1 MKYIGEAAWIGEAG
15 RIFTVMAFTSALAA
29 VVFYYLHLKNKKTEN
44 QLIGRIFF
52 YTHAF
57 SIMAIVALLLF
68 MLTGHYFEYDY
79 AWKHTSRNLE
89 SKYIFS
95 AFWEGQEGSFILWM
109 FWHAVLL
116 LIFPL
121 FRHRFET
128 PVLMVGLLV
137 QAFLVSMIMGI
148 YPFDIKIGSSPFV
161 LVRELPENVGLPW
174 TQMED
179 YLQKLPGFMDGRGL
193 NPLLQNYWMTIH
205 PPTLFLGFAA
215 TLIPFAF
222 AVGSLFSR
230 DYKGWLKPALPWT
243 YFAVGILG
251 AGILMGGAWAY
262 ESLSFGGF
270 WAWDPVENAS
280 LVPWLTLAASAHLMM
295 IAVNKGTALRTAYWM
310 IFLTYFF
317 ILYSTFLTRSGVLGD
332 ASVHSFVDLGLN
344 GQLMAFLFFFLIV
357 PFVLFGLRFKSI
369 PDKTEDETFY
379 SREFWMFVGALI
391 LLVSGFQIIFSTSIP
406 VINKLIGPDGFVKI
420 LSENMAPPVDAIK
433 HYNSFQLPFAII
445 ITLLMAFGQFLS
457 YRQKKANVFWKNMAL
472 SLGISVVLSLPFILI
487 FQMWKHPLYSL
498 LTFTSALALVS
509 NFDFWLRI
517 ARGNWAVSGA
527 SIAHAGFGLMM
538 LGTVVSQSNQKIITK
553 NKTYIAENIP
563 ASENI
568 LLEKGDTIS
577 MSPYHVVWTD
587 TWQENYRRYYK
598 VDFLKQV
605 HEGDL
610 AHAFTVVPHIQINDR
625 MGLVAEPGTKHYL
638 HKDIYTFLSYAS
650 DVQNRNSPDGFGDE
664 MEFMMAKG
672 DTFIVDR
679 YFMVLDSILA
689 NTSRDI
695 KTNQIKTIEIE
706 AVVKLISANGNRYE
720 LRPKYYLD
728 ESNVVNHIDATSDE
742 IGLKV
747 RFKDINQDQNKLVFT
762 TWKKLNDG
770 PDFIIM
776 KAIVF
781 PAINLLWAGIIM
793 MTLGIF
799 LSVYQRYKIQ
809 RS

>member
-15 RIFTVMAFTSALAA
+15 RIFTSLSFTSSLVA
-29 VVFYYLHLKNKKTEN
+29 VLFYYLHVIKKRIEYQRT
-44 QLIGRIFF
+44 GRLFF
-52 YTHAF
+52 YVHIF
-57 SIMAIVALLLF
+57 SIISVVALMLV

-79 AWKHTSRNLE
+79 AWKHTSRTLE
-89 SKYIFS
+89 NKYIFS

-109 FWHAVLL
+109 FWHAVLF

-121 FRHRFET
+121 FKHRFESQ
-128 PVLMVGLLV
+128 VLMVGLLV
-137 QAFLVSMIMGI
+137 QAFLVSMILGI
-148 YPFDIKIGSSPFV
+148 YPFGVKIGSSPFV
-161 LVRELPENVGLPW
+161 LIRELPENIGLPW

-205 PPTLFLGFAA
+205 PPTLFLGFASVV
-215 TLIPFAF
+215 IPFGF
-222 AVGSLFSR
+222 AVGSLISR
-230 DYKGWLKPALPWT
+230 DYRGWLKPALPWT
-243 YFAVGILG
+243 YFSVGILG

-295 IAVNKGTALRTAYWM
+295 IAMHKGTALRTAYWM
-310 IFLTYFF
+310 IILTFFF

-344 GQLMAFLFFFLIV
+344 GQLLAFLFFFLIS
-357 PFVLFGLRFKSI
+357 PFILLGVNYRSI
-369 PDKTEDETFY
+369 PEKTEDETFY

-406 VINKLIGPDGFVKI
+406 VINKLIGTEGLLKI
-420 LSENMAPPVDAIK
+420 LSENMAPPVDSIK

-457 YRQKKANVFWKNMAL
+457 YRQKKPLKFWRNISL
-472 SLGISVVLSLPFILI
+472 SMIISLLISLPFLIL
-487 FQMWKHPLYSL
+487 FSMWKHPLYSL
-498 LTFTSALALVS
+498 LTYTSALALVS

-517 ARGNWAVSGA
+517 AKGNWNVSGA

-568 LLEKGDTIS
+568 LLEKGDTLS
-577 MSPYHVVWTD
+577 MDPYLVTWSD

-598 VDFLKQV
+598 VDFLKNTNSTPQ
-605 HEGDL
+605 
-610 AHAFTVVPHIQINDR
+610 HAFTVVPHIQINDR

-650 DVQNRNSPDGFGDE
+650 DVQNRNSPDGYGDE

-679 YFMVLDSILA
+679 YFVVLDSILA
-689 NTSRDI
+689 NTTRDI
-695 KTNQIKTIEIE
+695 KTQEIKTIEIE
-706 AVVKLISANGNRYE
+706 AVVQVLSATGQRHQ

-728 ESNVVNHIDATSDE
+728 ESNVVNHIDATSDD
-742 IGLKV
+742 IGIKI
-747 RFKDINQDQNKLVFT
+747 RFKDINQDQNKLVFM
-762 TWKKLNDG
+762 TWKKLDDG

-781 PAINLLWAGIIM
+781 PAINLLWTGIIM
-793 MTLGIF
+793 MTIGIF
-799 LSVYQRYKIQ
+799 LSVYQRYKK
-809 RS
+809 RLY

>member
-1 MKYIGEAAWIGEAG
+1 MNYIGEATWIGEAG
-15 RIFTVMAFTSALAA
+15 RIFTSLAFVTALVSAF
-29 VVFYYLHLKNKKTEN
+29 FYYLTLKSQNIDYQKT
-44 QLIGRIFF
+44 GRILF
-52 YTHAF
+52 YLHTF
-57 SIMAIVALLLF
+57 SVVAIVALMLV

-89 SKYIFS
+89 TKYIFS
-95 AFWEGQEGSFILWM
+95 AFWEGQEGSFILWI
-109 FWHAVLL
+109 FWHAMLF

-121 FRHRFET
+121 ARHRFEA
-128 PVLMVGLLV
+128 PVLMIGLLV
-137 QAFLVSMIMGI
+137 QTFLISMILGI
-148 YPFDIKIGSSPFV
+148 YPFGVKIGSSPFV
-161 LVRELPENVGLPW
+161 LIRELPENIGLPW
-174 TQMED
+174 TKMED
-179 YLQKLPGFMDGRGL
+179 YLQKLPGFMEGRGL

-205 PPTLFLGFAA
+205 PPTLFLGFAS
-215 TLIPFAF
+215 TVIPFAF
-222 AVGSLFSR
+222 ALGSLIQR

-243 YFAVGILG
+243 YFALGILG

-295 IAVNKGTALRTAYWM
+295 IAINKGTALRTSYWM
-310 IFLTYFF
+310 LFLTYFF

-344 GQLMAFLFFFLIV
+344 GQLLALLFFFLLL
-357 PFVLFGLRFKSI
+357 PFLLFAFHYKWI
-369 PDKTEDETFY
+369 PDKTEDETLY

-406 VINKLIGPDGFVKI
+406 VINKLIGPDGLVK
-420 LSENMAPPVDAIK
+420 LLPEKLAPPVDAIK

-445 ITLLMAFGQFLS
+445 ITLFMAFGQFLS
-457 YRQKKANVFWKNMAL
+457 YRQKKANQFWKNISL
-472 SLGISVVLSLPFILI
+472 SIAVSVLLSLPFILL
-487 FQMWKHPLYSL
+487 FKMWKHPLYSL

-509 NFDFWLRI
+509 NLDFWLRI
-517 ARGNWAVSGA
+517 VRGNWAVSGA

-538 LGTVVSQSNQKIITK
+538 LGTVVSQANQKIITK

-568 LLEKGDTIS
+568 LMEKGDTLV
-577 MSPYHVVWTD
+577 MEPYLVTWSD
-587 TWQENYRRYYK
+587 TWQENHRRYYK
-598 VDFLKQV
+598 VDFLKENDGQ
-605 HEGDL
+605 L

-664 MEFMMAKG
+664 MEFMMARG

-679 YFMVLDSILA
+679 YFMVLDSIIA
-689 NTSRDI
+689 NTSRDPRT
-695 KTNQIKTIEIE
+695 KEIKTIEIE
-706 AVVKLISANGNRYE
+706 AVLKLISATGNRYE
-720 LRPKYYLD
+720 VRPKYYLD
-728 ESNVVNHIDATSDE
+728 ESNVVNHIDAVSE
-742 IGLKV
+742 EAGIKV
-747 RFKDINQDQNKLVFT
+747 RFKDINQEQNKLVFT

-781 PAINLLWAGIIM
+781 PAINLLWTGIVM

-809 RS
+809 RR

>member
-15 RIFTVMAFTSALAA
+15 RIFTSLGFTSAIAA
-29 VVFYYLHLKNKKTEN
+29 AVFYYMYALGRKSEN
-44 QLIGRIFF
+44 LQTARLLLYI
-52 YTHAF
+52 HAF
-57 SIMAIVALLLF
+57 SILSVVALMLI

-79 AWKHTSRNLE
+79 AWKHTSKTLE
-89 SKYIFS
+89 NKYIFS
-95 AFWEGQEGSFILWM
+95 AFWEGQEGSFVLWM
-109 FWHAVLL
+109 FWHVVLF
-116 LIFPL
+116 LIFAL
-121 FRHRFET
+121 VRHRFEA

-137 QAFLVSMIMGI
+137 QAFLVSMILGV
-148 YPFDIKIGSSPFV
+148 YPLGVKLGSSPFV

-205 PPTLFLGFAA
+205 PPTLFLGFASV
-215 TLIPFAF
+215 LIPFGF
-222 AVGSLFSR
+222 AVGSLISR
-230 DYKGWLKPALPWT
+230 DYKGWLKPALSWT

-295 IAVNKGTALRTAYWM
+295 IAIHKGTALRTAYWM

-317 ILYSTFLTRSGVLGD
+317 ILYSTFLTRSGVLGE

-344 GQLMAFLFFFLIV
+344 GQLMTLLIFFLV
-357 PFVLFGLRFKSI
+357 MPFSLYAVRYKSI

-406 VINKLIGPDGFVKI
+406 VINKLIGPEGLLKI
-420 LSENMAPPVDAIK
+420 LPENMAPPVDAIR
-433 HYNSFQLPFAII
+433 HYNAFQLPFAII
-445 ITLLMAFGQFLS
+445 ITLLMAFGQFLA
-457 YRQKKANVFWKNMAL
+457 YRQTKALSFWKNISL
-472 SLGISVVLSLPFILI
+472 SVGISLAISVIFISI
-487 FQMWKHPLYSL
+487 FSMWKYPLYSL
-498 LTFTSALALVS
+498 LTFTSTLALVS

-517 ARGNWAVSGA
+517 AKGKWNVSGA

-538 LGTVVSQSNQKIITK
+538 LGTVISQSNQKIITR

-568 LLEKGDTIS
+568 LLEKGDTLG
-577 MSPYHVVWTD
+577 MEPYFVTWTD

-598 VDFLKQV
+598 VDFLKEENGSLV
-605 HEGDL
+605 N
-610 AHAFTVVPHIQINDR
+610 AFTVVPHIQINDR
-625 MGLVAEPGTKHYL
+625 MGLVAEPGTKHYM

-650 DVQNRNSPDGFGDE
+650 DVQNRNSPDGYGDE

-679 YFMVLDSILA
+679 YFMVLDSIVA
-689 NTSRDI
+689 NTTRDERT
-695 KTNQIKTIEIE
+695 KDIKTIEIE
-706 AVVKLISANGNRYE
+706 AVIKILTTGGNRYQ

-728 ESNVVNHIDATSDE
+728 ESNIVNHIDATSE
-742 IGLKV
+742 ELGLKI
-747 RFKDINQDQNKLVFT
+747 RFKDIHQEQNKLVFT
-762 TWKKLNDG
+762 TWRKLNDG

-781 PAINLLWAGIIM
+781 PAINLLWTGIIM

-799 LSVYQRYKIQ
+799 VSVYQRYKSRIQ
-809 RS
+809 